1 MSPDEKDFFSLLGMP
16 RQYPLGRKQL
26 EESHQHMSWQAHPD
40 LADENPQ
47 AQQEALARSALL
59 NQAYQTLND
68 DTQRAELLLL
78 LLLEKRSLKSDQLP
92 PGFLN
97 EMFLLQ
103 EQANELLETVPAPQS
118 QAGKSQAGESQAGE
132 SQAGKDLQ
140 ALLQTTEQRLQA
152 LLNKRTQLFAAA
164 QASQPAPLET
174 LQIIQDHLNCERY
187 FRRLL
192 QSLRGEERQL

>member
-1 MSPDEKDFFSLLGMP
+1 MSPDGKDFFSLLGMP
-16 RQYPLGRKQL
+16 RQYPLDRKQL
-26 EESHQHMSWQAHPD
+26 EQSYQHMSWQAHPD
-40 LADENPQ
+40 LADENPP
-47 AQQEALARSALL
+47 AQQEALARSALI

-78 LLLEKRSLKSDQLP
+78 LLLEKRSLKPDQLP

-118 QAGKSQAGESQAGE
+118 QTGKSQAEKSQAE
-132 SQAGKDLQ
+132 KDLQ
-140 ALLQTTEQRLQA
+140 TLLQATEQRLQA